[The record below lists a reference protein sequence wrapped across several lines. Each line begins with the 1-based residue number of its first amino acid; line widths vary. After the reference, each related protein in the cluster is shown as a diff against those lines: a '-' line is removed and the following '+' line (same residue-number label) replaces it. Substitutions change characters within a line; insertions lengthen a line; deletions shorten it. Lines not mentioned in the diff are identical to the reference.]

1 MSRTKSRAAGL
12 CACAADSGGTRSFS
26 RANRRDAAPVAR
38 GRQVSIEIQRERFPD
53 RPSASQHGESPRH
66 VCPRTLERAAHTMAV
81 TASNLRV
88 TPAIAAMQRAPR
100 ACRAAAVVRG
110 GCASSSGAPAQ
121 SSAKLSARRAVAGGA
136 AARLARESRLSLAL
150 RAPARA
156 RTSVV
161 RSAHA
166 SVSSPRPHGT
176 RAAPSRPRGP
186 SLSVAIVIRGAL
198 SRRASLVRNELAV

>member
-1 MSRTKSRAAGL
+1 
-12 CACAADSGGTRSFS
+12 
-26 RANRRDAAPVAR
+26 
-38 GRQVSIEIQRERFPD
+38 
-53 RPSASQHGESPRH
+53 
-66 VCPRTLERAAHTMAV
+66 MAV

-100 ACRAAAVVRG
+100 TCRAAAVVRG
-110 GCASSSGAPAQ
+110 GCASSSGAPAH

-136 AARLARESRLSLAL
+136 AAHLARESRLSLAL

-166 SVSSPRPHGT
+166 SVSSPRPRGT

-186 SLSVAIVIRGAL
+186 SLSVAIFIRGAL
-198 SRRASLVRNELAV
+198 SELVRSERHRRNLFAPALISAFTHHHRKRNPSKPTTDLRVFVRRGRARGAGHRRRGAPGVRPQGLAEIWRLRSTLRAFRPPSASCRR